1 MPIEFPRSPKP
12 EIRKNPYRKKHE
24 EPSCAPS
31 HPACTRAK
39 LNISNNSEKLKML
52 QRIMIEIETDW
63 YDELSL
69 NSLTSKW
76 LQNNVV
82 NLFCSQQK
90 LSTSRL
96 IAGPGFHTY
105 FLTRPSTRYQ
115 CHDPARILD
124 RISISWP
131 GSVSTSSRVR
141 IRVPDPTR
149 QAIENSGSNYW

>member
-1 MPIEFPRSPKP
+1 MNFPEARSPKFGKTP
-12 EIRKNPYRKKHE
+12 IERNMKSRPARL
-24 EPSCAPS
+24 PP

-52 QRIMIEIETDW
+52 QRMMIETETDW

-124 RISISWP
+124 RISISWS